1 MKGICDY
8 CGKVSSMKP
17 KVKRMKDKVKQHYY
31 RCDHCEHVYIIG
43 YTNQFIDRERN
54 RLRKLQSKNAPIER
68 LEEKQKLIE
77 SQMNNLRIQIES

>member
-17 KVKRMKDKVKQHYY
+17 KVKRMKDTVKQHYY
-31 RCDHCEHVYIIG
+31 RCDHCGHVYIIG
-43 YTNQFIDRERN
+43 YTNQYIDRERK
-54 RLRKLQSKNAPIER
+54 RLRKLQSKNAPVDR